1 MNQYL
6 CIMKNINIVNK
17 EKINSIIIDKLNNTN
32 WKSIK
37 ETEYGNYN
45 NCLGNEYVEIKDTIA
60 NHYIICGVKKH
71 DDYMGKNNINLSLE
85 KNEDDKVIFKLTN
98 SDNLYL
104 IISRGE
110 NINIALGS
118 FSTTNNTMIYN
129 KLEKYNI
136 N

>member
-1 MNQYL
+1 
-6 CIMKNINIVNK
+6 
-17 EKINSIIIDKLNNTN
+17 
-32 WKSIK
+32 
-37 ETEYGNYN
+37 
-45 NCLGNEYVEIKDTIA
+45 
-60 NHYIICGVKKH
+60 
-71 DDYMGKNNINLSLE
+71 MGKNNINLSLE